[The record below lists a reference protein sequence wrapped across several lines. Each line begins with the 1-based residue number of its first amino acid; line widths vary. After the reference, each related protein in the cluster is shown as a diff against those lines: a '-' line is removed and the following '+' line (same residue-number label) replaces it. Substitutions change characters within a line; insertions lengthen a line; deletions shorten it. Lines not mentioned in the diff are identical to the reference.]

1 MLSWSKYLS
10 SWPKNTF
17 NSRNNFQT
25 GNSVRLLK
33 AMNAFNH
40 NNFTK
45 ARIVNIQ
52 AIFVKL
58 YFPNSCHSCC
68 AGLVNLRLF
77 QKMF

>member
-58 YFPNSCHSCC
+58 YFPNSCC